1 MPRKII
7 LWVGITVVSALIL
20 VGVFMIDR
28 ITSSIQPEDGVV
40 EVVIKDGKTTSV
52 SFENLCLLP
61 GDQTSYQVKLNR
73 KSQEDYQITLA
84 FIPDGESPLAEFT
97 YVRIER
103 YGEVV
108 YQELLKN
115 AFDQPSLIFNSDFSK
130 DSQDLTVTYYLPM
143 DVGNEAQNTVAD
155 FKLQIF
161 ASNEKG

>member
-61 GDQTSYQVKLNR
+61 ATYTDPLQLINLKQLAKKQGAKCLRLVK
-73 KSQEDYQITLA
+73 
-84 FIPDGESPLAEFT
+84 
-97 YVRIER
+97 
-103 YGEVV
+103 
-108 YQELLKN
+108 
-115 AFDQPSLIFNSDFSK
+115 
-130 DSQDLTVTYYLPM
+130 
-143 DVGNEAQNTVAD
+143 
-155 FKLQIF
+155 
-161 ASNEKG
+161 